1 MTASSD
7 LVAAAVGDWL
17 AGADRPLVLGICGA
31 QGSGKSTLAGKLE
44 ERLTRR
50 GLRTASLSLDD
61 LYLGTAARRELA
73 SSIHPLFAT
82 RGVPGTHDVGLGLSV
97 IKALREGEAVP
108 LPRFDKAI
116 DEPLAQTSWP
126 LCPKGTD
133 VLIFE
138 GWCVGARP
146 QDEAAL
152 VRPVNSLER
161 EEDANGRWRK
171 AVNDYLSVPY
181 QSLFGQIDRL
191 VLLAAPGFEVVEG
204 WRRQQ
209 EHDLR
214 RKLSAEGRDPDI
226 AMTDTQIAR
235 FIGHYERITR
245 HVLETMPAYADL
257 TITLD
262 ASRQVTRVGSL
273 TGLSSR

>member
-7 LVAAAVGDWL
+7 LLATAVSHWL
-17 AGADRPLVLGICGA
+17 ASDKRPLVLGICGA
-31 QGSGKSTLAGKLE
+31 QGSGKSTLAGQLE

-61 LYLGTAARRELA
+61 LYLGRAARRDLA

-82 RGVPGTHDVGLGLSV
+82 RGVPGTHDVALGLSV
-97 IKALREGEAVP
+97 ISALREGEAVA
-108 LPRFDKAI
+108 LPRFDKAS
-116 DEPLAQTSWP
+116 DEPLAQTAWP
-126 LCPKGTD
+126 LSPKRTD

-146 QDEAAL
+146 QDDAAL
-152 VRPVNSLER
+152 VRPVNRLER
-161 EEDANGRWRK
+161 EEDAEGRWRN
-171 AVNDYLSVPY
+171 AVNDYLSGPY
-181 QSLFGQIDRL
+181 QLLFAQIDRL

-214 RKLSAEGRDPDI
+214 RKLSAEGRDPDV
-226 AMTDTQIAR
+226 AMTDMQIAR

-245 HVLETMPAYADL
+245 HVLGSMPAYADL

-273 TGLSSR
+273 TGLSSV